1 MQRNRSRILDLV
13 ESADLLD
20 EAKNIR
26 EADDRISL
34 AVPIPPGQACR
45 LGADEMAEILRAAK
59 APEPWARGCIAVI
72 GVPEPKLQ
80 GEDPKDR
87 LQKVLGELRRLLPRV
102 IENEDQRLKRA
113 GTILSRIMDGPPGS
127 VAAAQRNVDLADE
140 LVKQANDLDK
150 LRVLL
155 AAVEETPS
163 LVRRTT
169 KDWHNAAIWLAHYY
183 RKVVGDVR
191 ISADGPAVRF
201 IGAALDRLG
210 WGAKTAGAIAQAVR
224 CA

>member
-20 EAKNIR
+20 EAENIR
-26 EADDRISL
+26 AADDRIAL
-34 AVPIPPGQACR
+34 AVPVPPGRACR

-59 APEPWARGCIAVI
+59 APEPWARGCITVI
-72 GVPEPKLQ
+72 GKPEPRLQ
-80 GEDPKDR
+80 GEDLKDR

-102 IENEDQRLKRA
+102 IQSKQQSFNRA
-113 GTILSRIMDGPPGS
+113 ITILSGIMDGPPGPAD
-127 VAAAQRNVDLADE
+127 VIQRNIDLADE
-140 LVKQANDLDK
+140 LSRQANDLDK

-169 KDWHNAAIWLAHYY
+169 KDWHSAAIWLAYYY
-183 RKVVGDVR
+183 RKVVGDIR
-191 ISADGPAVRF
+191 ISADGPGVRF
-201 IGAALDRLG
+201 IGTALYRLG
-210 WGAKTAGAIAQAVR
+210 WGAKTPGAIAQAVR
-224 CA
+224 RA

>member
-20 EAKNIR
+20 EAENIR
-26 EADDRISL
+26 AADDRIAL
-34 AVPIPPGQACR
+34 AVPVPPGRACR

-59 APEPWARGCIAVI
+59 APEPWARGCITVI
-72 GVPEPKLQ
+72 GKPEPRLQ
-80 GEDPKDR
+80 GEDLKDR

-127 VAAAQRNVDLADE
+127 AAATQRNVDFADE
-140 LVKQANDLDK
+140 LLKRANDLGK

-169 KDWHNAAIWLAHYY
+169 KDWHSAAIWLAYYY
-183 RKVVGDVR
+183 RKVVGDMR

-210 WGAKTAGAIAQAVR
+210 WGAKTPGAIAQAVR
-224 CA
+224 RA